1 MRSWTRGFDTDRN
14 GRTQNGYLNMLRI
27 FLKAFWQNRMAAFGL
42 LIVLAIIF
50 CGILAPWLAP
60 HDPMKVDLR
69 NRLAPPGGD
78 HFLGTD
84 GFGRDVMSRIIWGTR
99 VSLQV
104 GIVAVSVSSL
114 LGIVLGLFSGYY
126 GGWIDSLI
134 MRLVD
139 IMLSFP
145 TILLALA
152 IMAALGSSLTNVMIA
167 VGITL
172 APRFARLVRGS
183 VLTVRELDYIHA
195 ARALGMRDMRII
207 FLHIFPN
214 VTAPIIIMA
223 TVNVAY
229 AILAEASLSFLGL
242 GVRPPTPTWG
252 AIISDGRSFLDI
264 APWISLFSG
273 FVIMIAVLG
282 FNLFGDGL
290 RDALDPTLRSG
301 L

>member
-1 MRSWTRGFDTDRN
+1 
-14 GRTQNGYLNMLRI
+14 MLRI
-27 FLKAFWQNRMAAFGL
+27 FLKAFGQNRLATLGL

-60 HDPMKVDLR
+60 QDPMKVDLR
-69 NRLAPPGGD
+69 KRLAPPGKD

-104 GIVAVSVSSL
+104 GIVAVGVSSL
-114 LGIVLGLFSGYY
+114 LGILLGLFSGYY
-126 GGWIDSLI
+126 LGWIDSLI

-139 IMLSFP
+139 ILLSFP

-195 ARALGMRDMRII
+195 ARALGMSNMRII

-252 AIISDGRSFLDI
+252 GIISDGRSFLDI

-290 RDALDPTLRSG
+290 RDALDPWLRG
-301 L
+301 EGKGRK

>member
-1 MRSWTRGFDTDRN
+1 M
-14 GRTQNGYLNMLRI
+14 NMLQL
-27 FLKAFWQNRMAAFGL
+27 FLKAFWENRMAALGL
-42 LIVLAIIF
+42 LIVLAIIL
-50 CGILAPWLAP
+50 CGVLAPWLAP
-60 HDPMKVDLR
+60 QDPMKLDLR
-69 NRLAPPGGD
+69 NRLAPPTRD

-84 GFGRDVMSRIIWGTR
+84 GFGRDVMSRIIWGSR
-99 VSLQV
+99 ISLQV
-104 GIVAVSVSSL
+104 GIVAVGVSSL
-114 LGIVLGLFSGYY
+114 LGIVLGLLSGYY
-126 GGWIDSLI
+126 GGLVDVLI

-139 IMLSFP
+139 VMLSFP

-195 ARALGMRDMRII
+195 ARALGMGNMRII

-223 TVNVAY
+223 TLNVAY

-242 GVRPPTPTWG
+242 GVKPPTPTWG
-252 AIISDGRSFLDI
+252 GIISDGRAFLDI

-290 RDALDPTLRSG
+290 RDAMDPWLRGESKVKR
-301 L
+301 